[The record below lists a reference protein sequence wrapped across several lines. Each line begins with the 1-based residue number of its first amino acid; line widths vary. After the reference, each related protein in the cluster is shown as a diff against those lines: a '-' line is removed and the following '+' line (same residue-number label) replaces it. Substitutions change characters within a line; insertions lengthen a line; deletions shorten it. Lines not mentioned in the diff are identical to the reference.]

1 MKTKKIPSRQDGRA
15 KVTGAAKYTADYH
28 FSDMAFGVLVGSTI
42 SKGRIAS
49 LDTKAA
55 QRAPGVITVIS
66 HVNPLEIPAYDSK
79 EAAKKG
85 AAKGNPLH
93 ILADDEIFFYD
104 QPIALVIAD
113 TFERAF
119 FAAKQIK
126 ATYQKDEHQTDLEKN
141 LDKAR
146 MPSSESLKDYIRG
159 EEDGYKKAEI
169 IVESD
174 YYHPIDVHNP
184 MELANTIAHWTADD
198 RVTIYTKTQGVD
210 DTQRVHSELFKLPL
224 ENVTVDAEY
233 VGGAFGMGLRRWPYE
248 MVTVAAAKK
257 IGRPLKVVLHREQMF
272 TNVGYRPET
281 KQHISIGATKDGK
294 LVGITHHATANISP
308 YHEFTEAVLMMTQF
322 LYACPNVTTRYRLV
336 PLNIS
341 NPIWMRGPGEA
352 TGSLAL
358 ECAMDELAHKLD
370 MDPIELRLINYADKD
385 PVKNV
390 PWTSKFL
397 KECYEMG
404 AQKIGWENRRQKPR
418 TLKEGDWLVGYG
430 VGTGTFGS
438 GRAPASV
445 QAILTKDGQLTLK
458 CAVNDMGPG
467 TATMMAAIATEELGI
482 DQQNISVKIGHTD
495 LPPGPT
501 QGGSVVTT
509 SVGAAVYDV
518 CQALKTK
525 LKELA
530 VPAGQALKDEDIA
543 FVAGGL
549 VLKSQGN
556 TEVSYPK
563 LMETKGLSQLDL
575 TVDSKGP
582 EIKGS
587 KYSYSVHFV
596 KLRVHSLT
604 GQIKIDHVVSCA
616 DGGKIISP
624 KTAASQMIGGAVG
637 GIGMALM
644 EDLVVDH
651 RYGKPITNNL
661 ADYHVPVNADIQQMD
676 ALFVDKKDPVSNAM
690 GTKGVG
696 EIALIGVAPAVANAI
711 FNATGKRVR
720 ELPITPE
727 KLI

>member
-1 MKTKKIPSRQDGRA
+1 MKPNKVLSRQDGRA

-28 FSDMAFGVLVGSTI
+28 ISGLVYGVLVGSTLA
-42 SKGRIAS
+42 KGRIKT
-49 LDTKAA
+49 LEVKAA
-55 QRAPGVITVIS
+55 ERSLGVLAVIS
-66 HVNPLEIPAYDSK
+66 HLNPLDIPAYDSRETAK
-79 EAAKKG
+79 EG

-93 ILADDEIFFYD
+93 ILANDEIFFYD

-113 TFERAF
+113 TFERALY
-119 FAAKQIK
+119 ASKQIR
-126 ATYQKDEHQTDLEKN
+126 ATYQKQEHQTNMDANMQQAKL
-141 LDKAR
+141 
-146 MPSSESLKDYIRG
+146 PTSERFKDYIRG
-159 EEDGYKKAEI
+159 EEDGYKSADV
-169 IVESD
+169 IVEEE

-184 MELANTIAHWTADD
+184 MELANTIAHWTAND
-198 RVTIYTKTQGVD
+198 RLTVYTKTQGVE
-210 DTQRVHSELFKLPL
+210 DTQKLHAELFKLPP

-248 MVTVAAAKK
+248 MVTIAAAKK
-257 IGRPLKVVLHREQMF
+257 VGRPLKVVLHREQMF
-272 TNVGYRPET
+272 TNVGYRPQT
-281 KQHISIGATKDGK
+281 KQKIAIGATKDGK
-294 LVGITHHATANISP
+294 LVGITHHATGNISP
-308 YHEFTEAVLMMTQF
+308 YYEFTEAVLMMTQF
-322 LYACPNVTTRYRLV
+322 LYACPSVTTRYRLV

-358 ECAMDELAHKLD
+358 ECAMDELAYKLKI
-370 MDPIELRLINYADKD
+370 DPIELRLINYADKD

-397 KECYEMG
+397 KECYHMG
-404 AQKIGWENRRQKPR
+404 AKKIGWEKRPQEPR
-418 TLKEGDWLVGYG
+418 TLKEGDWLIGYG

-438 GRAPASV
+438 GRNPASV
-445 QAILTKDGQLTLK
+445 QAILTKDGQLSLR
-458 CAVNDMGPG
+458 CSVNDMGPG
-467 TATMMAAIATEELGI
+467 TATMMASIAYEELGVE
-482 DQQNISVKIGHTD
+482 QENIHVKIGNTD
-495 LPPGPT
+495 LPAGPT
-501 QGGSVVTT
+501 QGGSVVAT

-525 LKELA
+525 LAELA
-530 VPAGQALKDEDIA
+530 SSSNKTFKDEDLE
-543 FVAGGL
+543 FVSGGI
-549 VLKSQGN
+549 VLRSEGN
-556 TEVSYPK
+556 TMMSYSK
-563 LMETKGLSQLDL
+563 LMERKGLSQIDL
-575 TVDSKGP
+575 TINSKGP

-596 KLRVHSLT
+596 KLRVHRST

-616 DGGKIISP
+616 DGGRIISP

-651 RYGKPITNNL
+651 RFGKPITNNL
-661 ADYHVPVNADIQQMD
+661 ADYHVPVNADIKQMD

-690 GTKGVG
+690 GTKGIG

-711 FNATGKRVR
+711 FNATGKRIR
-720 ELPITPE
+720 ELPITAE

>member
-1 MKTKKIPSRQDGRA
+1 MNSKKVLNRQDGRA
-15 KVTGAAKYTADYH
+15 KVTGAAKYTADY
-28 FSDMAFGVLVGSTI
+28 DLPGLVYGVLVGSTI
-42 SKGRIAS
+42 AKGKIETLDVKAAHRCAGVIAIAS
-49 LDTKAA
+49 HL
-55 QRAPGVITVIS
+55 
-66 HVNPLEIPAYDSK
+66 NPLDIPAYDS
-79 EAAKKG
+79 EQAAQAG

-93 ILADDEIFFYD
+93 ILANNEILFYD

-113 TFERAF
+113 TFERAL
-119 FAAKQIK
+119 FASKQIK
-126 ATYQKDEHQTDLEKN
+126 ATYQKQAHQTSLEAN
-141 LDKAR
+141 IDKSKL
-146 MPSSESLKDYIRG
+146 PSAERFNDYLRG
-159 EEDGYKKAEI
+159 EDDGYKKADV
-169 IVESD
+169 IVEEE

-184 MELANTIAHWTADD
+184 MELANTIAHWTAND
-198 RVTIYTKTQGVD
+198 RVSVYTKTQGVE
-210 DTQRVHSELFKLPL
+210 DTQQVLSELFKIPV

-281 KQHISIGATKDGK
+281 KQKIAIGATKEGK
-294 LVGITHHATANISP
+294 LVGITHEATGNISP
-308 YHEFTEAVLMMTQF
+308 YYEFTEAVLMMTQF
-322 LYACPNVTTRYRLV
+322 LYACPNVATRYRLV

-358 ECAMDELAHKLD
+358 ECAMDELAYKLK
-370 MDPIELRLINYADKD
+370 MDPIELRLLNYAEKD
-385 PVKNV
+385 PVENV

-397 KECYEMG
+397 KECYQMG
-404 AQKIGWENRRQKPR
+404 AAKIGWENRHQEAG
-418 TLKEGDWLVGYG
+418 TQKEGDWLIGYG

-445 QAILTKDGQLTLK
+445 QAILKPEGQLLLK
-458 CAVNDMGPG
+458 CSVNDMGPG
-467 TATMMAAIATEELGI
+467 TATMMASIACQQLGI
-482 DQQNISVKIGHTD
+482 DQGEITVKIGNTD
-495 LPPGPT
+495 LPSGPT

-518 CQALKTK
+518 CQEVKKK
-525 LKELA
+525 LMELA
-530 VPAGQALKDEDIA
+530 SPSGKILAQDDVD
-543 FVAGGL
+543 FVAGGI
-549 VLKSQGN
+549 VLKSDGN
-556 TEVSYPK
+556 TTVPYAR
-563 LMETKGLSQLDL
+563 LMEKEQLSQIDI
-575 TVDSKGP
+575 TIDSKGTK
-582 EIKGS
+582 INGS

-596 KLRVHSLT
+596 KLRVHAST
-604 GQIKIDHVVSCA
+604 GQTKIDHVVSCA

-624 KTAASQMIGGAVG
+624 KTAESQMIGGAVG

-651 RYGKPITNNL
+651 RFGKPITNNL

-676 ALFVDKKDPVSNAM
+676 ALFVDKKDPVSNAL
-690 GTKGVG
+690 GTKGIG

-711 FNATGKRVR
+711 FNATGKRIR

-727 KLI
+727 KLL